1 MIQFRLLQLLITVG
15 LILCIV
21 GGTSSTSSSGGYETQ
36 PTTKAGVALYLV
48 AFVALSLMAIVMT
61 HKLSNAP
68 TDDKRLAWTVII
80 ALPFILVRI
89 IYSLISVF
97 SHIHSFNRF
106 TGSVA
111 ILVVMGVLE
120 EMAVV
125 SLYLM
130 IGWKL
135 KATTTLDRGGIA
147 SRPWKGNLEGGRGA
161 RGGHGKRR
169 QGPIHALVGAGIEA
183 VQNRKEKPET
193 MGP

>member
-1 MIQFRLLQLLITVG
+1 
-15 LILCIV
+15 
-21 GGTSSTSSSGGYETQ
+21 
-36 PTTKAGVALYLV
+36 
-48 AFVALSLMAIVMT
+48 MAAVMT

-68 TDDKRLAWTVII
+68 TDDKRLVWTVVI
-80 ALPFILVRI
+80 ALPFILIRI

-125 SLYLM
+125 SLYLI

-135 KATTTLDRGGIA
+135 EATTPTDQGGIA
-147 SRPWKGNLEGGRGA
+147 GRPWKGGLAGGRSA
-161 RGGHGKRR
+161 RGGHGRR
-169 QGPIHALVGAGIEA
+169 IQGPIHALVDAGMVA